1 MFQLHEINS
10 QVPVEPE
17 WQWLVYWTDTQT
29 SLGAYIRF
37 GRSQHRLIEIFYDHM
52 KCIFIAKF
60 MRRSLKFFL
69 QHSRSKASSWL
80 GLLNPSSEYDLL
92 DSQSTSGRSQRRL
105 IEIFCDHM
113 KCIFIAKF
121 MCRSLKFFLQHSR
134 SKVSSC
140 LNLLNPSTE
149 YDLLDSQSTS
159 GRSQHKLIE
168 IFCDRMKRIS
178 IAKFVCQSL
187 NFFLQ
192 CSKSNVP
199 SWVGLNPSTEH
210 DLLDGKSTL
219 NGGCRE

>member
-60 MRRSLKFFL
+60 MR
-69 QHSRSKASSWL
+69 
-80 GLLNPSSEYDLL
+80 
-92 DSQSTSGRSQRRL
+92 
-105 IEIFCDHM
+105 
-113 KCIFIAKF
+113 
-121 MCRSLKFFLQHSR
+121 RSLKFFLQHSR

>member
-1 MFQLHEINS
+1 MFQLHEINT

-37 GRSQHRLIEIFYDHM
+37 GRSQ
-52 KCIFIAKF
+52 
-60 MRRSLKFFL
+60 
-69 QHSRSKASSWL
+69 
-80 GLLNPSSEYDLL
+80 
-92 DSQSTSGRSQRRL
+92 RRL

-121 MCRSLKFFLQHSR
+121 MCRSLNFFLQHSR
-134 SKVSSC
+134 SKASSW
-140 LNLLNPSTE
+140 LGLLNPSTE

-159 GRSQHKLIE
+159 GRSQRKFIE
-168 IFCDRMKRIS
+168 IFCDHMKCIF
-178 IAKFVCQSL
+178 IAEFVCQSL

-192 CSKSNVP
+192 CSKSNAP
-199 SWVGLNPSTEH
+199 SWLGLNPSTEH

-219 NGGCRE
+219 RGGCQG

>member
-17 WQWLVYWTDTQT
+17 WQWLVYWMDTQT
-29 SLGAYIRF
+29 SLSVYQIW
-37 GRSQHRLIEIFYDHM
+37 EITMQAH
-52 KCIFIAKF
+52 
-60 MRRSLKFFL
+60 
-69 QHSRSKASSWL
+69 
-80 GLLNPSSEYDLL
+80 
-92 DSQSTSGRSQRRL
+92 
-105 IEIFCDHM
+105 CDHM

-219 NGGCRE
+219 NGSVGVRIP